1 MLKDVVQVCTDG
13 SDLSHKG
20 IESAVEIA
28 KALHLPVVGM
38 TAVLSK
44 PNTVHGLE
52 HEDKAV
58 QERLAAVKNLAEAAE
73 IPYELVAEH
82 CESVADGILNV
93 ADRHDKPWPG
103 NVGQPDPGLRNPE
116 GSRAGRPSRA
126 CDPLSVFWTEGGC
139 RVSGT

>member
-38 TAVLSK
+38 TAVLST

-93 ADRHDKPWPG
+93 ADRHDARFI
-103 NVGQPDPGLRNPE
+103 VMASRGLGTL
-116 GSRAGRPSRA
+116 GSLILGSETQKVLAQADRPVLVIR
-126 CDPLSVFWTEGGC
+126 
-139 RVSGT
+139 